1 MRATIFLAMPLLL
14 AMASASAAE
23 DDRYVLEKSGDG
35 FVRMDRQTGEMSNC
49 KSEGEALVCK
59 LAADERT
66 AYQDEIDRLQRSLDT
81 LDQRVVKLENSLT
94 NKLESSLPTEEEFNK
109 TLSYMER
116 FMRSFMDL
124 TKDLE
129 QGQSKPSYPPPRR
142 RKREIPGRLLQDTWS
157 FSLKSSP

>member
-1 MRATIFLAMPLLL
+1 MRSTVFLAMPLLL

-49 KSEGEALVCK
+49 TVDGNALVCK

-66 AYQDEIDRLQRSLDT
+66 AYQDEIDRLQLSLDT

-116 FMRSFMDL
+116 FMKSFMDL
-124 TKDLE
+124 TKDLDKDKQIE
-129 QGQSKPSYPPPRR
+129 LPPATPQ
-142 RKREIPGRLLQDTWS
+142 KT
-157 FSLKSSP
+157 